1 MANLLGAHHKA
12 ASLIERAADDVVAC
26 SLGHRHRFAGDHGLI
41 DRTAALDE
49 FAVHRNLFSW
59 TDAQALADLHK
70 IQHNFFVG
78 SVSVNPSRHF
88 WREIEERAY
97 GAAGLFSARA
107 VRELVQAEQGR

>member
-1 MANLLGAHHKA
+1 MTLSPAVL
-12 ASLIERAADDVVAC
+12 V
-26 SLGHRHRFAGDHGLI
+26 RFAGDHGLI

-59 TDAQALADLHK
+59 TDAQALADRHK

-78 SVSVNPSRHF
+78 SVGVNASRHF

-97 GAAGLFSARA
+97 GAAGLFPRA
-107 VRELVQAEQGR
+107 QFENLSKQNKDGDHRRRLEID